1 MRFEFVDLVR
11 VAIEQLRIV
20 MADHK
25 NLETKLLTR
34 FMYDLDQLWH
44 QLRPQPAI
52 LLVQN
57 QEP

>member
-11 VAIEQLRIV
+11 VAIKQLRVV

-44 QLRPQPAI
+44 QLRP
-52 LLVQN
+52 
-57 QEP
+57 